1 MVGLVWKMIAGMR
14 LKNGVFQYMPD
25 NDAAHPEADLSERSQ
40 EFKEVYIDDLPF
52 PDPVKIGPGED
63 GLMITTS
70 GEVEGWDA
78 VRRRDVVVDLQADK
92 IPEILKDL
100 GIITGGMDKDDAW
113 FAADA
118 SLDEAVCYVSGGCVS
133 ASYAGPSALNLN
145 GPRSNVGANVG
156 FFSACLGEPVI
167 R

>member
-1 MVGLVWKMIAGMR
+1 MIAGMR

-25 NDAAHPEADLSERSQ
+25 NDAAHAEADLSEESQ
-40 EFKEVYIDDLPF
+40 EFKEVHIDDLPF

-70 GEVEGWDA
+70 GEVEDWDA
-78 VRRRDVVVDLQADK
+78 VRRRDVVVDLPADK

-100 GIITGGMDKDDAW
+100 GIIIEGMDKDDAW

-118 SLDEAVCYVSGGCVS
+118 SLDEAVCYVSGS
-133 ASYAGPSALNLN
+133 YSHASDAGPSALNLSN
-145 GPRSNVGANVG
+145 PRSGVWTDIG

>member
-1 MVGLVWKMIAGMR
+1 MT
-14 LKNGVFQYMPD
+14 
-25 NDAAHPEADLSERSQ
+25 
-40 EFKEVYIDDLPF
+40 
-52 PDPVKIGPGED
+52 
-63 GLMITTS
+63 ITTT

-78 VRRRDVVVDLQADK
+78 VRRRDVVVDLPADK

-100 GIITGGMDKDDAW
+100 GIITEGMNKDDAW

-118 SLDEAVCYVSGGCVS
+118 SLDEAVCYVSGGYHS
-133 ASYAGPSALNLN
+133 PSYAGPSALHLPY
-145 GPRSNVGANVG
+145 PRSSVGTSVG

>member
-1 MVGLVWKMIAGMR
+1 
-14 LKNGVFQYMPD
+14 
-25 NDAAHPEADLSERSQ
+25 
-40 EFKEVYIDDLPF
+40 
-52 PDPVKIGPGED
+52 
-63 GLMITTS
+63 MITTS

-78 VRRRDVVVDLQADK
+78 VRRRDVVVDIPADK

-100 GIITGGMDKDDAW
+100 GIITEGMDKDDAW

-118 SLDEAVCYVSGGCVS
+118 DLDEAVCYVSGSCNGTS
-133 ASYAGPSALNLN
+133 RAGPSALYLLH
-145 GPRSNVGANVG
+145 PRSDVGTGVG

>member
-1 MVGLVWKMIAGMR
+1 M
-14 LKNGVFQYMPD
+14 
-25 NDAAHPEADLSERSQ
+25 
-40 EFKEVYIDDLPF
+40 
-52 PDPVKIGPGED
+52 
-63 GLMITTS
+63 MITTS

-78 VRRRDVVVDLQADK
+78 VRRRDVVVDLPADK

-100 GIITGGMDKDDAW
+100 GIITEGMDKDDAW

-118 SLDEAVCYVSGGCVS
+118 DLDEAVCYVSGGCTHTS
-133 ASYAGPSALNLN
+133 SAGPSALNLN
-145 GPRSNVGANVG
+145 NPRSGVGTNIG

>member
-1 MVGLVWKMIAGMR
+1 MSNTKESVV
-14 LKNGVFQYMPD
+14 LKY
-25 NDAAHPEADLSERSQ
+25 
-40 EFKEVYIDDLPF
+40 DDMGIPSIML
-52 PDPVKIGPGED
+52 KIGPGED

-70 GEVEGWDA
+70 GEVEGWDT
-78 VRRRDVVVDLQADK
+78 VRRRDVVVDIPADK

-100 GIITGGMDKDDAW
+100 GIITEGMDKDDAW

-118 SLDEAVCYVSGGCVS
+118 DLDEAVCYVSGGYLS
-133 ASYAGPSALNLN
+133 TSSAGPSALRLHS
-145 GPRSNVGANVG
+145 PRSNVWTHLG

>member
-1 MVGLVWKMIAGMR
+1 
-14 LKNGVFQYMPD
+14 
-25 NDAAHPEADLSERSQ
+25 
-40 EFKEVYIDDLPF
+40 
-52 PDPVKIGPGED
+52 
-63 GLMITTS
+63 MITTS

-78 VRRRDVVVDLQADK
+78 VRRRDVVVDLPVDK

-100 GIITGGMDKDDAW
+100 GIITEGMDKDDAW

-118 SLDEAVCYVSGGCVS
+118 SLDEAVCYVSGGYHGTS
-133 ASYAGPSALNLN
+133 SAGPSALSLN
-145 GPRSNVGANVG
+145 YPRSNVWAHLG

>member
-1 MVGLVWKMIAGMR
+1 
-14 LKNGVFQYMPD
+14 MPD
-25 NDAAHPEADLSERSQ
+25 NAAAHPEADLSERSQ
-40 EFKEVYIDDLPF
+40 EFKEVHIDDLPF

-78 VRRRDVVVDLQADK
+78 VRRRDVVVDLPADK

-100 GIITGGMDKDDAW
+100 GIITEGMDKDDAW

-118 SLDEAVCYVSGGCVS
+118 SLDEAVCYVSGGCDNTSV
-133 ASYAGPSALNLN
+133 AGPSALRLSY
-145 GPRSNVGANVG
+145 PRSNVWTRLG
-156 FFSACLGEPVI
+156 FFSAFMELESAI
-167 R
+167 

>member
-1 MVGLVWKMIAGMR
+1 
-14 LKNGVFQYMPD
+14 
-25 NDAAHPEADLSERSQ
+25 
-40 EFKEVYIDDLPF
+40 
-52 PDPVKIGPGED
+52 
-63 GLMITTS
+63 MITTS

-78 VRRRDVVVDLQADK
+78 VRRRDVVVDLPADK

-100 GIITGGMDKDDAW
+100 GIITEGMDKDDAW

-118 SLDEAVCYVSGGCVS
+118 IMDEAVCYVSGS
-133 ASYAGPSALNLN
+133 YDTASSAGPSALSL
-145 GPRSNVGANVG
+145 GDPRSGVWPNIG

>member
-1 MVGLVWKMIAGMR
+1 
-14 LKNGVFQYMPD
+14 
-25 NDAAHPEADLSERSQ
+25 
-40 EFKEVYIDDLPF
+40 
-52 PDPVKIGPGED
+52 
-63 GLMITTS
+63 MITTS

-78 VRRRDVVVDLQADK
+78 VRRRDVVVDLPADK

-100 GIITGGMDKDDAW
+100 GIITEGMDKDDAW

-118 SLDEAVCYVSGGCVS
+118 DLDEAVCYVSGGYNFTS
-133 ASYAGPSALNLN
+133 DAGPSTLHLSY
-145 GPRSNVGANVG
+145 PRSNVGTSIG

>member
-1 MVGLVWKMIAGMR
+1 M
-14 LKNGVFQYMPD
+14 
-25 NDAAHPEADLSERSQ
+25 
-40 EFKEVYIDDLPF
+40 
-52 PDPVKIGPGED
+52 
-63 GLMITTS
+63 MITTS

-78 VRRRDVVVDLQADK
+78 VRRRDVVVDIPADK

-100 GIITGGMDKDDAW
+100 GIITEGMDKDDAW

-118 SLDEAVCYVSGGCVS
+118 DLDEAVCYVSGGYNS
-133 ASYAGPSALNLN
+133 ASSAGPSALGLT
-145 GPRSNVGANVG
+145 GPRSLVGASLG

>member
-1 MVGLVWKMIAGMR
+1 
-14 LKNGVFQYMPD
+14 MPD
-25 NDAAHPEADLSERSQ
+25 NYAAHPDADHNERSQ
-40 EFKEVYIDDLPF
+40 EFKEVHIDDLPF
-52 PDPVKIGPGED
+52 SDPVKIRPGED

-70 GEVEGWDA
+70 GEVEGLDA
-78 VRRRDVVVDLQADK
+78 VTRRDLVVDLPADK

-100 GIITGGMDKDDAW
+100 GIITEGMDKDDAW

-118 SLDEAVCYVSGGCVS
+118 SLDEAVCYVSGGCYNTS
-133 ASYAGPSALNLN
+133 GAGPSALGLLS
-145 GPRSNVGANVG
+145 PRSSVWTDVG

>member
-1 MVGLVWKMIAGMR
+1 
-14 LKNGVFQYMPD
+14 
-25 NDAAHPEADLSERSQ
+25 
-40 EFKEVYIDDLPF
+40 
-52 PDPVKIGPGED
+52 
-63 GLMITTS
+63 MITTS

-78 VRRRDVVVDLQADK
+78 VRRRDVVIDLPADK

-100 GIITGGMDKDDAW
+100 GIITEGMDKDDAW

-118 SLDEAVCYVSGGCVS
+118 DLDEAVCYVSGSYNS
-133 ASYAGPSALNLN
+133 ASNAGPSALYLLN
-145 GPRSNVGANVG
+145 PRSFVRTDLG

>member
-78 VRRRDVVVDLQADK
+78 VRRRDVVVDLPADK

-100 GIITGGMDKDDAW
+100 GN
-113 FAADA
+113 
-118 SLDEAVCYVSGGCVS
+118 EAFGDPG
-133 ASYAGPSALNLN
+133 
-145 GPRSNVGANVG
+145 
-156 FFSACLGEPVI
+156 
-167 R
+167 

>member
-1 MVGLVWKMIAGMR
+1 
-14 LKNGVFQYMPD
+14 
-25 NDAAHPEADLSERSQ
+25 
-40 EFKEVYIDDLPF
+40 
-52 PDPVKIGPGED
+52 
-63 GLMITTS
+63 MITTS

-78 VRRRDVVVDLQADK
+78 VRRRDVVVDLPADK

-100 GIITGGMDKDDAW
+100 GIITEGMDKDDAW

-118 SLDEAVCYVSGGCVS
+118 DLDEAVCYVSGGCGT
-133 ASYAGPSALNLN
+133 ASDAGPSALRLY
-145 GPRSNVGANVG
+145 GPRASVWADLG

>member
-78 VRRRDVVVDLQADK
+78 VRRRDVVVDLPADK

-100 GIITGGMDKDDAW
+100 GIITEGMDKDDAW

-118 SLDEAVCYVSGGCVS
+118 SLDEAVCYVSG
-133 ASYAGPSALNLN
+133 SYDDTSLGGPSALLLN
-145 GPRSNVGANVG
+145 DPRSDVGASLG

>member
-1 MVGLVWKMIAGMR
+1 
-14 LKNGVFQYMPD
+14 
-25 NDAAHPEADLSERSQ
+25 
-40 EFKEVYIDDLPF
+40 
-52 PDPVKIGPGED
+52 
-63 GLMITTS
+63 MITTS

-78 VRRRDVVVDLQADK
+78 VRRHDVVVDLPADK

-100 GIITGGMDKDDAW
+100 GIITEGMDKDDAW

-118 SLDEAVCYVSGGCVS
+118 DLDEAVCYVSGGYGS
-133 ASYAGPSALNLN
+133 TSNAGPSALYLYN
-145 GPRSNVGANVG
+145 PRSHVGSSLG